1 MSTGF
6 SKPATLEAFVLE
18 KMVTTRLPGLAF
30 ALIEEGQVVH
40 QRGMGFTNLDR
51 RNPPTEKTM
60 FGIGSVTKVFTALA
74 VMQLREQ
81 GKLDLEDPV
90 GDHLGIPLLAR
101 DEPIR
106 IRHFLSHS
114 SGIPALGFSE
124 SKMSRRWHTEGY
136 PIGSTADLLTF
147 MAGSESWIHSEPGK
161 RWAYLNEGYVLLGAI
176 IEAASGVPYT
186 QYIKQALLEPL
197 GMKRSHFE
205 RKIVEQDENR
215 VTPYMRDRDNKL
227 FVGSNLYSDI
237 PAAGGL
243 VSTVEDLS
251 KLTLAL
257 LNDGIT
263 EDGVQII
270 ESESLALMQTP
281 AVEMTASETNLFPN
295 HRGSCSIER
304 FGLGLY
310 LQEDFLGINVAGHG
324 GGVMGST
331 GHIAFAPKEGLGV
344 VLQTNGHGYPMR
356 QLTLAAIAHGL
367 GLDFEDLPF
376 IKLDRLLQR
385 LTGSYRS
392 FRDTMEAE
400 VRRRGDNL
408 ELSIWMFNEDRKVW
422 LIPESVTED
431 HALFTTF
438 SSGRS
443 SPVEFIFS
451 NERVDLLYERYAF
464 RKTN

>member
-1 MSTGF
+1 MSNGF
-6 SKPATLEAFVLE
+6 SNPAAWEAFALE
-18 KMVTTRLPGLAF
+18 KMVSTRLPGLAF
-30 ALIEEGQVVH
+30 ALIEEGRVVH
-40 QRGMGFTNLDR
+40 QRGMGFTNLNR
-51 RNPPTEKTM
+51 RNAPTEKTM

-81 GKLDLEDPV
+81 GKLGLDDPV
-90 GDHLGIPLLAR
+90 GDYLGIPLLAR
-101 DEPIR
+101 DEPIL

-124 SKMSRRWHTEGY
+124 SKMSRHWHTDGY
-136 PIGSTADLLTF
+136 PISSTADLLTF
-147 MAGSESWIHSEPGK
+147 MTGSEDWVHTEPGK

-186 QYIKQALLEPL
+186 AYIREALLEPL
-197 GMKRSHFE
+197 NMTRSHFE
-205 RKIVEQDENR
+205 REIVERDKDR

-257 LNDGIT
+257 LNGGIT
-263 EDGVQII
+263 ENGIQFIQQ
-270 ESESLALMQTP
+270 ESLLLMQTP
-281 AVEMTASETNLFPN
+281 VVEMPASETNLFPN
-295 HRGSCSIER
+295 QKDSPSIER

-310 LQEDFLGINVAGHG
+310 LQEDFLGVNIAGHG

-331 GHIAFAPKEGLGV
+331 GHMAFAPKEGLGV

-367 GLDFEDLPF
+367 GLNFEDQPF
-376 IKLDRLLQR
+376 IKLDRLLGR

-392 FRDTMEAE
+392 FRGTMEAE
-400 VRRRGDNL
+400 VYRRGDNL
-408 ELSIWMFNEDRKVW
+408 ELSIWMFNEDRTVW

-431 HALFTTF
+431 HALFATF

-443 SPVEFIFS
+443 SSVEFIFS
-451 NERVDLLYERYAF
+451 NQRIDLLYERYAF